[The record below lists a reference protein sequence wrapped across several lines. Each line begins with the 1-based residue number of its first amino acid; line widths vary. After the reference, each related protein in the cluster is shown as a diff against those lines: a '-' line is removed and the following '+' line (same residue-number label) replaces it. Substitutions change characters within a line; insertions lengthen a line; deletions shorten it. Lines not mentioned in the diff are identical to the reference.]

1 MAKTPKNDAHAPTE
15 APEEVPT
22 PPEADQ
28 PQAKTYDEGEI
39 VNPAPVT
46 TTNNSGKNENV
57 KPERVTLV
65 KGDHKVTTSHPV
77 EINNYRARGYQIE
90 K

>member
-1 MAKTPKNDAHAPTE
+1 MAKSPKNDAHAPTE
-15 APEEVPT
+15 APEEAPT
-22 PPEADQ
+22 PPVDDQ
-28 PQAKTYDEGEI
+28 PQATTYTEGEP
-39 VNPAPVT
+39 VNPSPVT
-46 TTNNSGKNENV
+46 TTSKNTG

-77 EINNYRARGYQIE
+77 EINNYRARGYEIQ

>member
-1 MAKTPKNDAHAPTE
+1 MAKSQKNDAHAPTE

-22 PPEADQ
+22 PSVEPQ
-28 PQAKTYDEGEI
+28 PQATTYDEGGP
-39 VNPAPVT
+39 VNPTPVT
-46 TTNNSGKNENV
+46 TTSKNSD

-77 EINNYRARGYQIE
+77 EINNYRARGYEIQ